1 MIVELKN
8 IEDLNKLYKLY
19 KKDYKP
25 HINEFTK
32 VYGYL
37 VNGNYV
43 GFLVIDVIYDRCEI
57 IDIFVINEFRNNKI
71 ATNMINMIE
80 QKFKIDNITLEVNIN
95 NVNAIS
101 LYKKLG
107 FKKVSIRKGYYNG
120 CDALLMLKEI
130 R

>member
-8 IEDLNKLYKLY
+8 IEDLNELYNLYKE
-19 KKDYKP
+19 DYKP